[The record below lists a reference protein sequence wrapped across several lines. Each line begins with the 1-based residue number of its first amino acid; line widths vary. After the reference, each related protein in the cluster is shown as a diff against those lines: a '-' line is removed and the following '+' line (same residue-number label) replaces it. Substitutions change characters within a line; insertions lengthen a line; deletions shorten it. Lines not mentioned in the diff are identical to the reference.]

1 MRNISFV
8 KWLML
13 NIVFKFL
20 DVIVYVILEFI
31 FSFILVVWIIVIW
44 EDNVKFLEI
53 LIVENVILN
62 LGLLLLVL
70 FIIILRRIWENMEE
84 LEVLVVWIVRV

>member
-53 LIVENVILN
+53 LIVENVTLN

>member
-31 FSFILVVWIIVIW
+31 FLFILVVWIIVIW

-53 LIVENVILN
+53 LIVENVTLN